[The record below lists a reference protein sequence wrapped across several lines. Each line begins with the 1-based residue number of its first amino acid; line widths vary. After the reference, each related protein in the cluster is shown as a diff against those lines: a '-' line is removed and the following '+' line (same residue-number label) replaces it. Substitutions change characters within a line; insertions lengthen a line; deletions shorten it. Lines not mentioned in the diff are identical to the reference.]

1 MLSLYVPGTTF
12 VHRAYAWV
20 KLLILCVCGTAVM
33 LVSSPVVVGCGVAA
47 VALLYIA
54 ARIPMATVWRTTR
67 ILFLFILVIIGFQ
80 WWFSSAPAA
89 ILVGLRILFLV
100 AAANLLTLTTSMS
113 DLIATVETLLKP
125 LSRFGLHPE
134 RVGLAIGLALR
145 FIPSLVEQGALIREA
160 QAARGVKSRF
170 TYLVPLIIRTLRMA
184 DAVGE
189 ALEVRG
195 AGTVK
200 LDAMENPR

>member
-1 MLSLYVPGTTF
+1 MLSLYVPGTTLI
-12 VHRAYAWV
+12 HRAYAWV

-33 LVSSPVVVGCGVAA
+33 LISSPIIVGCGVVM
-47 VALLYIA
+47 VALLYVA
-54 ARIPMATVWRTTR
+54 ARIPIRIVWRMSR
-67 ILFLFILVIIGFQ
+67 MLLLFILVIIGFQ
-80 WWFSSAPAA
+80 WLFSSASLA
-89 ILVGLRILFLV
+89 ILTGLRILFLV

-113 DLIATVETLLKP
+113 DLISTVETLLKP

-145 FIPSLVEQGALIREA
+145 FIPSLVEQSALIREA
-160 QAARGVKSRF
+160 QSARGVHSRF

-184 DAVGE
+184 DGVGE

-195 AGTVK
+195 AG
-200 LDAMENPR
+200 LR

>member
-1 MLSLYVPGTTF
+1 MLSLYVPGTTL

-20 KLLILCVCGTAVM
+20 KLLILAICGTAVM
-33 LVSSPVVVGCGVAA
+33 FASPIIVGCGVVV
-47 VALLYIA
+47 VALLYVV
-54 ARIPMATVWRTTR
+54 ARIPMRTVWRMTR
-67 ILFLFILVIIGFQ
+67 TLLLFILVIIGFQ
-80 WWFSSAPAA
+80 WFFSSASQAV
-89 ILVGLRILFLV
+89 LVGVRILFLV
-100 AAANLLTLTTSMS
+100 GAANLLTLTTSMS
-113 DLIATVETLLKP
+113 DLIATIETLLKP

-160 QAARGVKSRF
+160 QAARGVKSHF

-195 AGTVK
+195 AAQ
-200 LDAMENPR
+200 D

>member
-1 MLSLYVPGTTF
+1 MLSLYIPGTTL
-12 VHRAYAWV
+12 VHRAHAWV
-20 KLLILCVCGTAVM
+20 KLLILAVCGTAVM
-33 LVSSPVVVGCGVAA
+33 LIPSPIVLGCGVLVIA
-47 VALLYIA
+47 VLYA
-54 ARIPMATVWRTTR
+54 VARIPATVVWRMTR
-67 ILFLFILVIIGFQ
+67 TILLFILVIAGFQ
-80 WWFSSAPAA
+80 WFFSSALVAA
-89 ILVGLRILFLV
+89 LVGLRILFLV

-113 DLIATVETLLKP
+113 DLIATVETLLAP
-125 LSRFGLHPE
+125 LSRFGLRPE

-184 DAVGE
+184 DGVGE

-195 AGTVK
+195 AG
-200 LDAMENPR
+200 LSS

>member
-12 VHRAYAWV
+12 IHRAYAWL
-20 KLLILCVCGTAVM
+20 KLTILCVCGTGVM
-33 LVSSPVVVGCGVAA
+33 LISSPMIIGCGVTG
-47 VALLYIA
+47 VALLYVA
-54 ARIPMATVWRTTR
+54 ARIPIGVVWRMTR
-67 ILFLFILVIIGFQ
+67 TLLLFVLVIIGFQ
-80 WWFSSAPAA
+80 WLFSSASLAV
-89 ILVGLRILFLV
+89 LVGLRILFLV

-113 DLIATVETLLKP
+113 DLVATVETLLKP

-134 RVGLAIGLALR
+134 RVGLAISLALR
-145 FIPSLVEQGALIREA
+145 FIPSLVEQSALIREA
-160 QAARGVKSRF
+160 QAARGVKSHF

-195 AGTVK
+195 AG
-200 LDAMENPR
+200 LDESTNPR